1 MSDNQDDF
9 PNDMP
14 PRPPRPDFTGVRPLI
29 SSGGMTWGRHAS
41 LCEVLCQP
49 AMKFQVRFKPDV
61 DQAAR
66 HTFQRRLAELLER
79 LDLLGGYASD
89 ESYLVLGLLRP
100 LTPEDRA
107 LVARWLRTRP
117 ELHRVF
123 ISNDPLLAQELA
135 NVAAGEVASD
145 EPKATLQL
153 FELIFALH
161 HERMECRLELEE
173 AQGAISPTAHGK
185 GDAS

>member
-1 MSDNQDDF
+1 MSDNYDNI

-14 PRPPRPDFTGVRPLI
+14 PRPPSADFTGVRPLI
-29 SSGGMTWGRHAS
+29 STGGMTWGSHAS
-41 LCEVLCQP
+41 FCEVLCQP
-49 AMKFQVRFKPDV
+49 AMKFHVRFKPDV
-61 DQAAR
+61 DQAGR
-66 HTFQRRLAELLER
+66 HAFQRRLAERLER

-123 ISNDPLLAQELA
+123 ISRDPLLAQELA
-135 NVAAGEVASD
+135 NVAAGEVAAE
-145 EPKATLQL
+145 EPMATLQL

-161 HERMECRLELEE
+161 HERIECRLELQEV
-173 AQGAISPTAHGK
+173 QSK